1 MQFLVNFS
9 VLMCRKKLPT
19 GYSQFGATHVWVQID
34 DQPREEL
41 YLYGFRVRRQLGS
54 EEQSGQSA
62 FEIFGMSGE
71 DGNAFRLA
79 AHDGK
84 QKYTKIPNPV

>member
-9 VLMCRKKLPT
+9 VVMFRKKLPT
-19 GYSQFGATHVWVQID
+19 GYSQFGATHLWVQID
-34 DQPREEL
+34 DQPKKEL

-71 DGNAFRLA
+71 DGNAFRFA
-79 AHDGK
+79 AHDCK
-84 QKYTKIPNPV
+84 QAYRNI

>member
-9 VLMCRKKLPT
+9 VVMCRKKLPT
-19 GYSQFGATHVWVQID
+19 GNSQFRATHLWIQID

-62 FEIFGMSGE
+62 FEIFGMRLE
-71 DGNAFRLA
+71 DGNAFRFA

-84 QKYTKIPNPV
+84 QAYRNI